1 MKKQQET
8 NTVSNN
14 NTNNKNNTSFQLF
27 FTLPII
33 FIAIA
38 IAIYSF
44 IVNNFYNIHT
54 NFTTTENNLDNNIDN
69 KHQIIIKKN
78 NMIGKQALCVG
89 GTSGIGKGIA
99 LKLAKEKMN
108 VVIMGRNEKVGNE
121 IISEMKELNPNGKFE
136 MIVCD
141 ASSMKE
147 ISKVCDEFK
156 QKYER
161 LDYLTLS
168 QGMASFEG
176 RKETKEGIDTKLA
189 LHYYGRVLFIKKLN
203 DLLRRTANNTTN
215 AGINSGLTNLDNDV
229 RVLTVLTAG
238 VHPAYT
244 NLNDLALKEN
254 YSLMNAA
261 NAGCFYNDLAMD
273 QFSREEGNENIS
285 FIHAAP
291 GFVATNLDRQLPSLL
306 RWASNVVKLFG
317 KTPEQC
323 AENMFKGLSGEAM
336 RRGFHLMNSNGEDIT
351 ASGKTKEHN
360 DLYREAV
367 WKHTNELLEEALQK

>member
-1 MKKQQET
+1 
-8 NTVSNN
+8 
-14 NTNNKNNTSFQLF
+14 
-27 FTLPII
+27 
-33 FIAIA
+33 
-38 IAIYSF
+38 
-44 IVNNFYNIHT
+44 
-54 NFTTTENNLDNNIDN
+54 
-69 KHQIIIKKN
+69 
-78 NMIGKQALCVG
+78 MIGKQALCVG

-168 QGMASFEG
+168 QGIATIEG
-176 RKETKEGIDTKLA
+176 RNETKEGIDTKLA

-203 DLLRRTANNTTN
+203 DLLRKTSTSTTT
-215 AGINSGLTNLDNDV
+215 SSLDNDV
-229 RVLTVLTAG
+229 RVLSVLSGG
-238 VHPAYT
+238 VHSSYT
-244 NLNDLALKEN
+244 NLNDLDLKDN

-261 NAGCFYNDLAMD
+261 NAAGFYNDLAMD
-273 QFSREEGNENIS
+273 QLSREEGNENIS

-291 GFVATNLDRQLPSLL
+291 GFVATNWGTELPTLL
-306 RWASNVVKLFG
+306 RWTTRCLQVFG
-317 KTPEQC
+317 KTPEKC
-323 AENMFKGLSGEAM
+323 AESMFKGLSGDAM

-367 WKHTNELLEEALQK
+367 WKHTNELLEQALQK